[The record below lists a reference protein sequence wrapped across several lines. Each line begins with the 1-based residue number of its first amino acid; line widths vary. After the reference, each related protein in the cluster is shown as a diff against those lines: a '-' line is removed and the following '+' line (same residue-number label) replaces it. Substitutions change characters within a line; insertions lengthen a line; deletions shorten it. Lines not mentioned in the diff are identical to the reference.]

1 MKLVLTFVI
10 ATLVWHHRDW
20 HHEVKYW
27 DFSGKKPA
35 GYYTEI
41 TGPKN
46 AGWLVRWL
54 EWNQSLR
61 KWEVLEP
68 SGWVPLHDYD
78 VLIEDADGSVRIQG
92 L

>member
-1 MKLVLTFVI
+1 M
-10 ATLVWHHRDW
+10 
-20 HHEVKYW
+20 
-27 DFSGKKPA
+27 
-35 GYYTEI
+35 
-41 TGPKN
+41 
-46 AGWLVRWL
+46 RWL